1 MKILLLCFTFII
13 TLWAKDN
20 ELYSFSADFNQS
32 IQDEHN
38 KTISYQGSIMSKR
51 PNFALWH
58 YKKPI
63 EKKLYVYHNVLTI
76 VEPEM
81 EQAIVKRVS
90 DNIDIFSIIS
100 NATTIDANH
109 AEAHYNDQKFLL
121 TFNSDHLLSSI
132 AYDDE
137 LDNRVTINFSKQ
149 QYNLELNTT
158 LFKAV
163 IPEGFDIIK

>member
-1 MKILLLCFTFII
+1 MKILLLSLLLVL
-13 TLWAKDN
+13 TLSAEES

-38 KTISYQGSIMSKR
+38 KTISYQGSIITKR

-58 YKKPI
+58 YKTPI
-63 EKKLYVYHNVLTI
+63 EKKLYVYHNVLTVI
-76 VEPEM
+76 EPEM

-90 DNIDIFSIIS
+90 DNIDIFNIIN
-100 NATTIDANH
+100 NATPLDGNH
-109 AEAHYNDQKFLL
+109 AEAHYNDQTFLL
-121 TFNSDHLLSSI
+121 TFNPKHLLASI
-132 AYDDE
+132 AYRDE

-158 LFKAV
+158 LFKAI